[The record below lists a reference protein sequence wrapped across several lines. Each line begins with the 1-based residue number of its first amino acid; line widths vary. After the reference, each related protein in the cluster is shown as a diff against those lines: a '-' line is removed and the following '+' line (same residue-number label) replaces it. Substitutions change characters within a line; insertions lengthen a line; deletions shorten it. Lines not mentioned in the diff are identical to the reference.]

1 MAISQSF
8 RPIRTLAHRK
18 DRCMRPTI
26 SIFVL
31 ALCFVTIAV
40 AADLNIKTE
49 MKTAVDPAT
58 TIIFALAGEVDPA
71 NGPDAAKVATSRWD
85 EALSASQTLKT
96 AATRLNRRGEQK
108 ERRRL
113 DCGGRRFCSA
123 RRGRRN
129 GSSGE
134 RWRSILQG
142 GQ

>member
-1 MAISQSF
+1 
-8 RPIRTLAHRK
+8 
-18 DRCMRPTI
+18 MRPTI

-96 AATRLNRRGEQK
+96 AATRLN
-108 ERRRL
+108 
-113 DCGGRRFCSA
+113 SA
-123 RRGRRN
+123 ENRRN
-129 GSSGE
+129 GADWIAAAGDFARLAEAAGTAAAAKDGAAFSRAANDLGDTCTACHSNYKT
-134 RWRSILQG
+134 QT
-142 GQ
+142 